1 MSNGEGK
8 KRKKR
13 KKKKERKKIEREIGR
28 RLNYAPREW
37 IGVYY
42 RSSLPVEMV
51 VSSDETSDNPSS

>member
-1 MSNGEGK
+1 MKERK

-13 KKKKERKKIEREIGR
+13 KQKERKNKIEREIGR

-37 IGVYY
+37 IGY
-42 RSSLPVEMV
+42 RSSLPVKMV